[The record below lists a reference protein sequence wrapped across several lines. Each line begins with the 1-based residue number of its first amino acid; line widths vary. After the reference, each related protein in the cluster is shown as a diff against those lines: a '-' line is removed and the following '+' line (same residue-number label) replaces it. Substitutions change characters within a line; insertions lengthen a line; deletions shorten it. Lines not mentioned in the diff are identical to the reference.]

1 MRYMILEC
9 RRGYA
14 VALDE
19 RGRFLRVANLQYEVG
34 QVVENVVMEKEIPGR
49 AYGRPRHLLRV
60 LTAAACLCILS
71 LGSWQYVFASYG
83 NVRMEINPDVEITVN
98 RLRYAIGLEGLNGEG
113 EALNVWGC
121 RLLRQPWRSGAV
133 WLKAGT
139 FRPSGCFVF
148 DREKIRA
155 LLAEAAAQVACCPH
169 FHPDA
174 VARALATLPSQA
186 WPGRRWTLRPPE
198 AGEPGT
204 PLTVRRYRQGCVL
217 HARQAVGGVAPVGD
231 LLARRVIRDAR
242 RRGSPV

>member
-60 LTAAACLCILS
+60 LTAAACLCILA

-113 EALNVWGC
+113 EALI
-121 RLLRQPWRSGAV
+121 SGV
-133 WLKAGT
+133 ST
-139 FRPSGCFVF
+139 FMKTV
-148 DREKIRA
+148 DDV
-155 LLAEAAAQVACCPH
+155 AEALSDRAVEMGYLDEGGRIRVTAESENEKWRIATEERVALRLGTRFEVNADAEGTDQPQEIIIPVTA
-169 FHPDA
+169 PDA
-174 VARALATLPSQA
+174 TED
-186 WPGRRWTLRPPE
+186 TDDD
-198 AGEPGT
+198 
-204 PLTVRRYRQGCVL
+204 
-217 HARQAVGGVAPVGD
+217 GD
-231 LLARRVIRDAR
+231 DDLFD
-242 RRGSPV
+242 GDDDGDDDDDDNDDDDDDDNDDDD

>member
-113 EALNVWGC
+113 EALI
-121 RLLRQPWRSGAV
+121 SGV
-133 WLKAGT
+133 ST
-139 FRPSGCFVF
+139 FMKTV
-148 DREKIRA
+148 DDV
-155 LLAEAAAQVACCPH
+155 AEALSDRAVEMGYLDEGGRIRVTAESENEKWRIATEERVVLRLGTRFEVNADAEGTDQPQEIIIPVTA
-169 FHPDA
+169 PDA
-174 VARALATLPSQA
+174 TED
-186 WPGRRWTLRPPE
+186 TDDD
-198 AGEPGT
+198 
-204 PLTVRRYRQGCVL
+204 
-217 HARQAVGGVAPVGD
+217 GD
-231 LLARRVIRDAR
+231 DDLFDDDDDNDDDDDDDNDDDD
-242 RRGSPV
+242 